1 MKLNK
6 FFFYIIVILLLM
18 PLISACQNEQ
28 KGHLGSPSEKVLPGE
43 AYTDTRVAEL
53 LASVDMHHFTEP
65 VKAPDFELNSVQ
77 GERIDLSRHRGNVV
91 LLSFWA
97 TW

>member
-1 MKLNK
+1 MASRRKYL
-6 FFFYIIVILLLM
+6 YLIIMLLL
-18 PLISACQNEQ
+18 LIPGCQKEREDRTE
-28 KGHLGSPSEKVLPGE
+28 SPSKKVLSGE
-43 AYTDTRVAEL
+43 AHANKRIAEL
-53 LASVDMHHFTEP
+53 LASVDMHHFTDP

-77 GERIDLSRHRGNVV
+77 GERVNLAQYRGKVV

>member
-6 FFFYIIVILLLM
+6 IFFHIIVLLLLM
-18 PLISACQNEQ
+18 PLIYSCQKEQ
-28 KGHLGSPSEKVLPGE
+28 KERVEGTSEKVLPEE
-43 AYTDTRVAEL
+43 AKTNNRVAEL
-53 LASVDMHHFTEP
+53 LASMDMRHFTDP
-65 VKAPDFELNSVQ
+65 VKAPDFELNSVE
-77 GERIDLSRHRGNVV
+77 GEKINLSSYRGKVV